1 MTANSILYGLTDEGQ
16 PYEGWEGANGWIN
29 SYFKNDLQNKSQWI
43 FLYTQNLDVEDSI
56 FLSYRGQIRAELEI
70 EGWVSNE
77 NDLVKNYREELGKNG
92 SERGPRI
99 RGYKVKT
106 IRIFEDNEELKL
118 GNLGISRISFGKN
131 ITDKVDEIRNI
142 VGNSYEEIVR
152 KYYKFKL
159 TAEQE
164 DIIKNHYYQ
173 FKNNLDP
180 NWDDNLNE
188 TKKKF
193 DSLIQAKKRESTFNF
208 EQTDVSDL
216 LDYIQVLSNLDWAP
230 GWIFKALNSNKLKLG
245 DLNQKLFD
253 LYTVEDFGINYYK
266 NLLHLKRLH
275 RIGNVTA
282 SQIACYFN
290 NENFPLYTKQQW
302 SVITKIFDV
311 ADWRE
316 DFSIQED
323 PEFFNQL
330 PKDEKEFIYKIYI
343 LKHLKQFIEI
353 IDGES
358 FDFFKL
364 NKFLWTIYE
373 ENKKKIKQET
383 EIAKEEKEKVDVEY
397 EDLVEEILIKWKEV
411 IMNFSLIDEKERRHF
426 NLEEENLR
434 VKRINNKINKFISES
449 KANEDEFRDFWDEL
463 YSARQ
468 SGRATSIIKKNTD
481 ERGDFDV
488 QQVKETLKS
497 MKESDEYLNEW
508 QDDDHIKGAEK
519 TLWELFGVI
528 QANVP
533 MINNCSINA
542 LELLKNIKLRGG
554 FNKIKNKIDEFK
566 EFYLEKIGHITDL
579 PSAPSEIKSTVYHE
593 IDKLFNVIDKLKME
607 DYENAT
613 NEKVKELYELVL
625 TLKGSYMTKPSTTF
639 DEDMFGVELSLENLI
654 FDQPEKLIKR
664 ITNALKNDNHIIL
677 IGPPGTGK
685 SKVAKVICDTFR
697 GEDGYDICTATSD
710 WSTFETIGGYKLD
723 EKGNL
728 EFNPGLFLKC
738 FISKENLKN
747 NRWLII
753 DELNRA
759 DIDKAFGV
767 LFTTL
772 AGDNVTIPFTKE
784 NRPIKIMADYK
795 NVTFSSDSTDN
806 YCYYIPENWRII
818 ATMNTYD
825 KSSLYQ
831 MSYAFM
837 RRFAFIMIDIP
848 IIENINGAKISEYI
862 RCWEENTTPDPDLC
876 KNIADLWIGIIKSKR
891 KIGPAIIRDIY
902 NYIKGTALPD
912 FVGAITMFIL
922 PQFEGLL
929 EKDIIDAIKNIKK
942 LSFIDDEA
950 KDELDDYASEFF
962 LINKKS
968 FELKKKSSDKS
979 EAEEPS
985 D

>member
-1 MTANSILYGLTDEGQ
+1 MKAKNILYGLTDEGQ
-16 PYEGWEGANGWIN
+16 PYEGWNGPNGWTN
-29 SYFKNDLQNKSQWI
+29 AYFKEYLQNQSQWI
-43 FLYTQNLDVEDSI
+43 FLYTQNLDVEESI

-70 EGWVSNE
+70 EGWVSND
-77 NDLVKNYREELGKNG
+77 NALVKKYREELGRSG

-99 RGYKVKT
+99 RGYKVKI

-131 ITDKVDEIRNI
+131 ITDKVDEIKKI
-142 VGNSYEEIVR
+142 VGSSYEEIVR
-152 KYYKFKL
+152 EYYKFKL
-159 TAEQE
+159 TSEQE
-164 DIIKNHYYQ
+164 EIIKSHYYQ

-180 NWDDNLNE
+180 NWEDDINE
-188 TKKKF
+188 SKNNF
-193 DSLIQAKKRESTFNF
+193 DNLIQAKIRKSTFNF
-208 EQTDVSDL
+208 EQTDIRDL

-230 GWIFKALNSNKLKLG
+230 GWIFKALTSDKLKLG
-245 DLNQKLFD
+245 ELNKKLFD
-253 LYTVEDFGINYYK
+253 LYTVRVFGINYYK

-302 SVITKIFDV
+302 SVLTKIFHI

-323 PEFFNQL
+323 PEFYNQL

-343 LKHLKQFIEI
+343 LVHIKQFLES
-353 IDGES
+353 IDKEL
-358 FDFFKL
+358 FDYFKL
-364 NKFLWTIYE
+364 SKYLWTIYE

-383 EIAKEEKEKVDVEY
+383 EIAKEEREKFDVEY
-397 EDLVEEILIKWKEV
+397 EDLIEEILLQWKEV
-411 IMNFSLIDEKERRHF
+411 MRNFSLIDEKERIHF
-426 NLEEENLR
+426 NLAEEKLR
-434 VKRINNKINKFISES
+434 FKRINEKVIKFISETTVS
-449 KANEDEFRDFWDEL
+449 EEEFRDFWDEL

-468 SGRATSIIKKNTD
+468 SGKATSIIKKNLD
-481 ERGDFDV
+481 DAGNFDV
-488 QQVKETLKS
+488 EKIKGTLKS
-497 MKESDEYLNEW
+497 MKNSDEYLLEW
-508 QDDDHIKGAEK
+508 QDEDHIKGAEK

-528 QANVP
+528 QPELP

-542 LELLKNIKLRGG
+542 LELLKNKKLRGD
-554 FNKIKNKIDEFK
+554 FNKIKKKFDEFK
-566 EFYLEKIGHITDL
+566 GFYLEKIGHITGM
-579 PSAPSEIKSTVYHE
+579 PSTPSEIKSTIYQE
-593 IDKLFNVIDKLKME
+593 IDKLFNVIDKVKME
-607 DYENAT
+607 DHDKVT
-613 NEKVKELYELVL
+613 DEKVKKLYELVL
-625 TLKGSYMTKPSTTF
+625 TLKGSYMSKPSTTF
-639 DEDMFGVELSLENLI
+639 DEDMFEVELSLENLI
-654 FDQPEKLIKR
+654 FDQPDKLIRR
-664 ITNALKNDNHIIL
+664 ITNALKNNHIIL

-685 SKVAKVICDTFR
+685 SKLAKVICDTFR

-710 WSTFETIGGYKLD
+710 WSTFEIIGGYKIN
-723 EKGNL
+723 ENQNL
-728 EFNPGLFLKC
+728 EFNPGIFLNC
-738 FISKENLKN
+738 FISKENIEN

-767 LFTTL
+767 LFTAL
-772 AGDNVTIPFTKE
+772 AGDNVTLPFTKE
-784 NRPIKIMADYK
+784 NRPIRIMADYK
-795 NVTFSSDSTDN
+795 NVTFSADN
-806 YCYYIPENWRII
+806 YYYYIPEKWRII

-825 KSSLYQ
+825 KSSLYE

-848 IIENINGAKISEYI
+848 IIENINGVKVSEYI
-862 RCWEENTTPDPDLC
+862 QHWEENATPNPELC
-876 KNIADLWIGIIKSKR
+876 ENIAKLWIKVINSKR
-891 KIGPAIIRDIY
+891 KIGPAIIRDLY
-902 NYIKGTALPD
+902 NYIKDTTPPD

-968 FELKKKSSDKS
+968 FELKKNNPNEIKTENTS
-979 EAEEPS
+979 E
-985 D
+985 